1 LVGGAGKVRR
11 RYGWGVEDTYGWF
24 VTTTTSVLGFA
35 LLFFLTA
42 HLLVARYHWQVAGG
56 AIPTASDPSLSA
68 GRPVPVLG
76 ADIGEVPSDSGIQ
89 ALAATLK
96 GQVNDFPWDRVL
108 IRRNTSD
115 DLIAIDSLF
124 VPASD
129 MAEAFALCARLAH
142 VPPGCAPVIAS
153 TTQLRARDG
162 RVLREA
168 EYARYGV
175 TPYAPSTGRWTKVV
189 SAEPQTRV
197 VYVHSPPR
205 VVEKVIYRTAKA
217 PPVKV
222 VYVPGKAPPA
232 KIVYLT
238 AKTPPP
244 RIVYLPGK
252 APEPKIVY
260 LPAPK
265 PTALPSPAPAIPVI
279 QAAITQ
285 PPLKLQPGVRVDP
298 RSPSAQFWLS
308 ASYRPGDPRLTSIAA
323 AGDVMMGTYG
333 LLNGAIRPGTSAADL
348 LGSDLA
354 AIFQRADV
362 GFVNLEGPLYDGTE
376 DSGKACANCFAF
388 HSPTYYA
395 GVLQSMGIDVVSL
408 ANNHS
413 GDFGEAGRDSTM
425 ATLRKNGI
433 AYAGLD
439 RDGAR
444 TATMLLPNG
453 RKVGLVAFAPNNGT
467 LNLNNIPKA
476 VALIAELKKNAGLV
490 IVSFHGGGEGWS
502 YVHVKKGEETFVG
515 ENRGD
520 VTAFAHA
527 AVDAGADIVIGQG
540 PHVPR
545 AVEMYRGHLIAYS
558 LGNFWT
564 YSGVQTYAVSGL
576 GPVLEAWLA
585 PDGTV
590 AGFTLH
596 STRQAG
602 LGVPRLDPMGEA
614 GRYMLYL
621 TKSDFPGTSS
631 LLSGASRS
639 PSAVATAASQTVRT
653 ATRSGS

>member
-1 LVGGAGKVRR
+1 MLR
-11 RYGWGVEDTYGWF
+11 RYGWGMEDTYGWF
-24 VTTTTSVLGFA
+24 VTAAASTLGFA
-35 LLFFLTA
+35 LIGLTIA
-42 HLLVARYHWQVAGG
+42 HLLVVRYQWKVADG
-56 AIPTASDPSLSA
+56 AIPPPALATLTA
-68 GRPVPVLG
+68 GRPIPVLG
-76 ADIGEVPSDSGIQ
+76 ANIGDVPAGNGVQ
-89 ALAATLK
+89 ALAAALK
-96 GQVNDFPWDRVL
+96 VQVKDLPWERALV
-108 IRRNTSD
+108 RRNASG
-115 DLIAIDSLF
+115 DLLAIDSIF
-124 VPASD
+124 IPVND

-153 TTQLRARDG
+153 TDQLRSTDG
-162 RVLREA
+162 KVLGEG

-175 TPYAPSTGRWTKVV
+175 APYIPTTRRWTKIASV
-189 SAEPQTRV
+189 EPQTRI

-205 VVEKVIYRTAKA
+205 VVEKV
-217 PPVKV
+217 VQKV
-222 VYVPGKAPPA
+222 VYVPAKTQPPKIVYLPAKAPPA
-232 KIVYLT
+232 KIVYLA
-238 AKTPPP
+238 AKAPPP
-244 RIVYLPGK
+244 QIVYVPAK

-260 LPAPK
+260 PPALKLAAATPPTTPAPVIV
-265 PTALPSPAPAIPVI
+265 AANAQAP
-279 QAAITQ
+279 
-285 PPLKLQPGVRVDP
+285 LRLQPGIRVDA
-298 RSPSAQFWLS
+298 RSPSSQFWLS
-308 ASYRPGDPRLTSIAA
+308 STFKPGDPRLTSVAA
-323 AGDVMMGTYG
+323 AGDVMMGTIG
-333 LLNGAIRPGTSAADL
+333 NLNPGIRPGSSAAEL

-354 AIFQRADV
+354 GIFQRADV
-362 GFVNLEGPLYDGTE
+362 GFVNLEGPLYDGSE
-376 DSGKACANCFAF
+376 ASGKACDNCFAF

-413 GDFGEAGRDSTM
+413 GDYGEAGRESTM
-425 ATLRKNGI
+425 SVLRKDGI

-444 TATMLLPNG
+444 TATLVLPNG
-453 RKVGLVAFAPNNGT
+453 RKIGLIAFAPNNGT

-476 VALIAELKKNAGLV
+476 VQLIADLKKTTDLV
-490 IVSFHGGGEGWS
+490 LVSFHGGGEGWS
-502 YVHVKKGEETFVG
+502 YVHVKRGDELFVG

-527 AVDAGADIVIGQG
+527 AVDAGADLVIGQG

-576 GPVLEAWLA
+576 GPVLEAWLT
-585 PDGTV
+585 PDGDI

-614 GRYMLYL
+614 GRYMMYL

-631 LLSGASRS
+631 LLAGAGRS
-639 PSAVATAASQTVRT
+639 SPTVATAAAAAPATVVRT
-653 ATRSGS
+653 GS